1 MLAVL
6 MNMRAESALP
16 EEPFLETA
24 RFSHVR
30 TPSIHGI
37 CTAQTHQLL
46 AKIVAKSRRARLH
59 EVRLLLLRYCPPNPK
74 RQGHHPKT
82 RSPRASPR
90 APPPCV
96 SVQKWAPLC
105 APTPIGQHW
114 WAHSGPF
121 MLLGP
126 PFIHY
131 AWPRRYNSP
140 AAHCTPTPLVTRPY
154 TKPAPDHSPLPFP
167 NFRTP
172 AGVLGWEDVRPGFC
186 CQVQPAKTA
195 CWCSRITRP
204 TQHPHRW

>member
-1 MLAVL
+1 MHAGGVDDAGRVRL
-6 MNMRAESALP
+6 LP
-16 EEPFLETA
+16 EEPFLETV

-37 CTAQTHQLL
+37 CTAQAHQLL
-46 AKIVAKSRRARLH
+46 AKIVAKSRRARGPVALA
-59 EVRLLLLRYCPPNPK
+59 EILPAKPK
-74 RQGHHPKT
+74 AP
-82 RSPRASPR
+82 RSSPDHREHRRTSPR

-131 AWPRRYNSP
+131 AWPRRYTRFPRSTLH
-140 AAHCTPTPLVTRPY
+140 AHTVGNKAVHQT
-154 TKPAPDHSPLPFP
+154 S
-167 NFRTP
+167 
-172 AGVLGWEDVRPGFC
+172 
-186 CQVQPAKTA
+186 
-195 CWCSRITRP
+195 SRS
-204 TQHPHRW
+204 